1 MKLRS
6 ESIGLILFVIL
17 LITGCA
23 AAPASETAAST
34 QPASIRVE
42 STVTVSS
49 PNTEVPTVVPLT
61 GPNMEVGSTYFYV
74 DGTTLVAV
82 PAGEFLMGA
91 DGKDNTE
98 HVVILN
104 DYWIYSTKVT
114 NQQYAYCE
122 ALGKCTS
129 PNLEDDPNYKDY
141 SRANDPVVGVT
152 YDQAAAYC
160 SFVHGRLP
168 TEAEWEKSARNPDGS
183 LYPWGNTALSCD
195 LLNFNNCADG
205 TTNVI
210 NYRKGASYYGG
221 LDLLGNTF
229 EWVADWYSADY
240 YASGPKENPEGPSNG
255 TERSV
260 RSSSYASDASQIFV
274 TNRAKED
281 PQQHRM
287 DLGFR
292 CVVDDPTYFA
302 PACASPLVYGSDASG
317 TPESAES
324 CPVLDIK
331 QGQFCSGETP
341 MTNVRFS
348 GPPDAKIDSS
358 NCTPSGD
365 PNLFTCQSPET
376 IVSITAICQLSLAG
390 NTLCPSGFSQQDQ
403 QCVANGSAGECLNG
417 SYDSAQKCC
426 TTQNSTD
433 STLISSVCPVG
444 TFYSQSKDACLA
456 YPVKEL
462 VSVSVNVGLL
472 PVASCT
478 TVSGPGGGAGGG
490 NDGGGGGAPTSCAPQ
505 DCGPVN
511 SWSPAL
517 CCCTVYF
524 DPNTCAP

>member
-1 MKLRS
+1 MKLHGVA
-6 ESIGLILFVIL
+6 SILNL
-17 LITGCA
+17 LVAMMLVSCA
-23 AAPASETAAST
+23 ASETVVPTRPPSV
-34 QPASIRVE
+34 RVE
-42 STVTVSS
+42 STVTVLPPKTTES
-49 PNTEVPTVVPLT
+49 PAVIAATASE
-61 GPNMEVGSTYFYV
+61 MEVGSTYYYV

-91 DGKDNTE
+91 DGKDNSE

-114 NQQYAYCE
+114 NQQYALCE
-122 ALGKCTS
+122 AMGKCTS
-129 PNLEDDPNYKDY
+129 PNLEDNPNYKDNT
-141 SRANDPVVGVT
+141 RANDPVVGVT
-152 YDQAAAYC
+152 YDQAATYC

-183 LYPWGNTALSCD
+183 LYPWGDTAPSCD
-195 LLNFNNCADG
+195 LLNFNNCVDG

-210 NYRKGASYYGG
+210 NYPKGASYYGG
-221 LDLLGNTF
+221 LDLVGNAF

-240 YASGPKENPEGPSNG
+240 YAIAPKENPEGPSNG
-255 TERSV
+255 TLRSV
-260 RSSSYASDASQIFV
+260 RASSYTSDASQIFV

-281 PQQHRM
+281 PQQHRA

-292 CVVDDPTYFA
+292 CVVEDPTYFA
-302 PACASPLVYGSDASG
+302 SACASPLVYGSDASG
-317 TPESAES
+317 TPQPAES

-348 GPPDAKIDSS
+348 GPPDAKIDPS

-365 PNLFTCQSPET
+365 PNLFTCQSPDT
-376 IVSITAICQLSLAG
+376 IVTITAICQLSLAG
-390 NTLCPSGFSQQDQ
+390 NTLCPGGFSPQDQ
-403 QCVANGSAGECLNG
+403 QCVANGSAGQCLTG
-417 SYDSAQKCC
+417 DYDSAQQCC

-444 TFYSQSKDACLA
+444 TFYSQSKGACLA
-456 YPVKEL
+456 YTVKEI

-472 PVASCT
+472 PVASCA
-478 TVSGPGGGAGGG
+478 TVSGSGGNGGGG
-490 NDGGGGGAPTSCAPQ
+490 NDGGGSSTPTTCAPL
-505 DCGPVN
+505 DCGIN
-511 SWSPAL
+511 TWSPTL

-524 DPNTCAP
+524 DPNTCQ